1 MSNASR
7 EERDSLIDTS
17 RMSTGERAAL
27 DITEAA
33 REAASLKQLSPVA
46 YSWGGIICLR

>member
-27 DITEAA
+27 EITEAA
-33 REAASLKQLSPVA
+33 REAASLETTFA
-46 YSWGGIICLR
+46 GGLILGAV